1 MMPWAVRPVHNRRCY
16 RSVHEG
22 GTIMHKLLIRTAV
35 TGLATAALLSLTP
48 AAFAQAVN
56 YKADLKA
63 ASQVPPNDSK
73 GTGALTATYDPASKK
88 LTYTVNYKDLSG
100 PATAAHFHGPADA
113 KTNAGVVVP
122 VNGAVTSPI
131 KGEATL
137 TDAQAKDLADGKWYF
152 NVHTA
157 ANKGGEIR
165 GQVMKGM

>member
-1 MMPWAVRPVHNRRCY
+1 MNSRLIPFGIAGVMAAAVF
-16 RSVHEG
+16 
-22 GTIMHKLLIRTAV
+22 AW
-35 TGLATAALLSLTP
+35 TP
-48 AAFAQAVN
+48 AALADMVK

-63 ASQVPPNDSK
+63 SSEVPAVDSK
-73 GTGALTATYDPASKK
+73 GSGTLEATYDTASKK

-113 KTNAGVVVP
+113 KANAGVVVP
-122 VNGAVTSPI
+122 VSGAVTSPI

-137 TDAQAKDLADGKWYF
+137 TDAQAADLAAGKLYF

>member
-1 MMPWAVRPVHNRRCY
+1 MRRVLLRSAVAGVMAA
-16 RSVHEG
+16 SF
-22 GTIMHKLLIRTAV
+22 
-35 TGLATAALLSLTP
+35 LALAP
-48 AAFAQAVN
+48 AAFAQAVM

-63 ASQVPPNDSK
+63 ASEVPAADSK
-73 GTGALTATYDPASKK
+73 GAGTLQATYDPASKK
-88 LTYTVNYKDLSG
+88 LTYTVSYKDLTG
-100 PATAAHFHGPADA
+100 PATAAHFHGPADP

-122 VNGAVTSPI
+122 VTGAVTSPI

>member
-1 MMPWAVRPVHNRRCY
+1 
-16 RSVHEG
+16 
-22 GTIMHKLLIRTAV
+22 MHALLIRSGVAGLMAV
-35 TGLATAALLSLTP
+35 SLFAFAP
-48 AAFAQAVN
+48 AAFAQSVM

-63 ASQVPPNDSK
+63 TAEVPPVDSK
-73 GTGALTATYDPASKK
+73 ATGALMATYDPATKK
-88 LTYTVNYKDLSG
+88 LAYTVNYKDLSG

-137 TDAQAKDLADGKWYF
+137 TDAQAADLAAGKLYF

>member
-1 MMPWAVRPVHNRRCY
+1 MR
-16 RSVHEG
+16 
-22 GTIMHKLLIRTAV
+22 KLLLRSGV
-35 TGLATAALLSLTP
+35 TGLIAAALLAGAP
-48 AAFAQAVN
+48 AAFAEMVM
-56 YKADLKA
+56 YKTTLTSA
-63 ASQVPPNDSK
+63 AQVPPNDSK
-73 GTGALTATYDPASKK
+73 GSGALTASYDTATKK
-88 LTYTVNYKDLSG
+88 LTYSATYKDLTG

-122 VNGAVTSPI
+122 VPAPASGALASPL

-137 TDAQAKDLADGKWYF
+137 TDAQAADLAAGKWYF